1 MSKQRFRTGIARGL
15 APELGRVDLDNHI
28 IYGMAVAEVGE
39 VKGHD
44 AELDETFITELVRLG
59 NETPAGSKQRFGHPA
74 MSGNAIGSFLGRA
87 KNFRADGGVA
97 RADLHL
103 SPSAARAPQ
112 GDLRAYVESLADH
125 DAAAFGN
132 SIAFEAGPFYKPTG
146 AAGEIAL
153 EGSPEYDASDAPRR
167 FTIDALTAVDVVDDP
182 AATDGAFSQF
192 TAGLEAATVTE
203 FLDAH
208 PEIWAIVE
216 NNPTAMAPFF
226 ERYREYMT
234 TTSTPPANTTGWQKS
249 QTETD
254 SMADA
259 ITTTT
264 DAATAAETAA
274 PAAIEAPPQ
283 TATELQAA
291 ADPVAE
297 TADARVD
304 ELAKIGTAFGA
315 EMALAAIVE
324 GIDFAAAQQ
333 RHTAQLE
340 HRVAQLE
347 AGPHEITGAAPVS
360 PSTTAPDRSA
370 TELEARIGPNLAA
383 FANTLKLA

>member
-15 APELGRVDLDNHI
+15 EPELGHVDHEKHI
-28 IYGMAVAEVGE
+28 IFGMAVSQVGE

-44 AELDETFITELVRLG
+44 AELDETFIADLVRLG

-87 KNFRADGGVA
+87 KNFRAAGGIA

-112 GDLRAYVESLADH
+112 GDLRAYVESLADN

-132 SIAFEAGPFYKPTG
+132 SIAFEAGDFYKVDTDTD
-146 AAGEIAL
+146 EIVL
-153 EGSPEYDASDAPRR
+153 EGSAEYDAIDAPRR
-167 FTIDALTAVDVVDDP
+167 FSIERLTAVDVVDDP

-192 TAGLEAATVTE
+192 TTGLEAATVTE
-203 FLDAH
+203 FLDEH

-216 NNPTAMAPFF
+216 NNPTAAAPFF
-226 ERYREYMT
+226 ERYREYMSSTSPAVT
-234 TTSTPPANTTGWQKS
+234 TDGRQKNK
-249 QTETD
+249 QED
-254 SMADA
+254 QAMADA
-259 ITTTT
+259 ITTTDEAGT
-264 DAATAAETAA
+264 LAETATPPAPPAQNVTELEA
-274 PAAIEAPPQ
+274 PADPAAV
-283 TATELQAA
+283 AA
-291 ADPVAE
+291 A
-297 TADARVD
+297 RID
-304 ELAKIGTAFGA
+304 ELAAIGNAFGA
-315 EMALAAIVE
+315 DMAFSAVVE
-324 GIDFAAAQQ
+324 GIDYATAQQ

-360 PSTTAPDRSA
+360 PSTDAPPRRAAD
-370 TELEARIGPNLAA
+370 LEARIGPNLAA